1 MHFSVYLIFCLF
13 AAFLA
18 SLRMYLTGT
27 TLLVSFVWNLILAF
41 LPYIF
46 ALSYTTW
53 KGKWRWIFLF
63 LWFLFLPNSFYILT
77 DFVHLPKYPEMI
89 YFDIVYISAM
99 AFAGMVSGFAS
110 MELIHK
116 EWNKRYHKNVSWVLM
131 IGVVIVSIVGVY
143 MWRFLRFNSWDILHA
158 PWNLVHE
165 TWVLITSNGRT
176 WNITDPNRAV
186 ESQLFE
192 VGAMWLWQFTLLY
205 SSFFLLV
212 YVYIYHVK
220 KR

>member
-1 MHFSVYLIFCLF
+1 MHLSAYLIFCLF
-13 AAFLA
+13 AATLA
-18 SLRMYLTGT
+18 WMRMYLTGT

-53 KGKWRWIFLF
+53 KWKWRWIFLF
-63 LWFLFLPNSFYILT
+63 FWLLFLPNSFYIIT
-77 DFVHLPKYPEMI
+77 DFVHLPKYPDMI

-99 AFAGMVSGFAS
+99 SFAGMVSGFAS
-110 MELIHK
+110 MEIIHK
-116 EWNKRYHKNVSWVLM
+116 EWNKKYHKHLSWFL
-131 IGVVIVSIVGVY
+131 IVVILLISTIGVY

-158 PWNLVHE
+158 PGNLVRE
-165 TWVLITSNGRT
+165 TWILIASNGRT
-176 WNITDPNRAV
+176 WNISDPNRAL

-192 VGAMWLWQFTLLY
+192 VGALWLWQFTLLY
-205 SSFFLLV
+205 FSFFLLV

-220 KR
+220 KS

>member
-1 MHFSVYLIFCLF
+1 MHISAYLVFCLF
-13 AAFLA
+13 AGFLAFL
-18 SLRMYLTGT
+18 RIYLTGT
-27 TLLVSFVWNLILAF
+27 TFLSAFVWNLILAF

-46 ALSYTTW
+46 ALGYTTW
-53 KGKWRWIFLF
+53 KKQWRWLLLF

-77 DFVHLPKYPEMI
+77 DFVHLPRYPEMV

-116 EWNKRYHKNVSWVLM
+116 EWNIRYHKHVSWWLMVATLVVSM
-131 IGVVIVSIVGVY
+131 IGVY
-143 MWRFLRFNSWDILHA
+143 MGRFLRFNSWDILHN
-158 PWNLVHE
+158 PLSLVRE
-165 TWVLITSNGRT
+165 SWLLFISNWRVWDIGDSHRLT
-176 WNITDPNRAV
+176 

-192 VGAMWLWQFTLLY
+192 KWAMGLWQFVFLY
-205 SSFFLLV
+205 GAFFLLV